1 MVSCTRAEG
10 GFCAH
15 SYVLHTWDL
24 MSRLRP
30 RLRPPLRRVAV
41 AAFAALAGVLVLTAC
56 TGKDAVS
63 QGDGSLYQFTTANK
77 LGQTIS
83 PNDRKAAGNVTGDL
97 LNGGTYNLDSDKG
110 KVVVLNFWASWCS
123 PCRTE
128 MPGFDALY
136 RQDKANTSFV
146 GIDTKDASESS
157 AKAFVSDNNISYPIV
172 HDEPGKT
179 ALELG
184 KIPSGALPFTVVL
197 DKQQRVAAVYLQTLQ
212 AADLQPVLT
221 KLAAES

>member
-1 MVSCTRAEG
+1 
-10 GFCAH
+10 
-15 SYVLHTWDL
+15 
-24 MSRLRP
+24 MSRLR
-30 RLRPPLRRVAV
+30 LAALIALV
-41 AAFAALAGVLVLTAC
+41 AALVLTAC

-63 QGDGSLYQFTTANK
+63 QGDGTLYQFTTANK
-77 LGQTIS
+77 LGQTIA
-83 PNDRKAAGNVTGDL
+83 PGARKPAGNVTGDL
-97 LNGGTYNLDSDKG
+97 LNGGAYSLSAANG

-136 RQDKANTSFV
+136 RQDKATVEFV
-146 GIDTKDASESS
+146 GINTKDASQSS
-157 AKAFVSDNNISYPIV
+157 AKAFIADNNISYPIV

-184 KIPSGALPFTVVL
+184 KVPSGNLPFTVVI
-197 DKQQRVAAVYLQTLQ
+197 DKQQRVAAVYLQILQ

-221 KLAAES
+221 KLTAES